1 MSTNTEL
8 IRRKFERIG
17 ARAKTLEG
25 WFRIDIKKDRKGD
38 YFEIRVPRDPEV
50 VIEPIDVRPNLRHL
64 LLLVRQFGSK
74 DKFLCGHDER
84 HWFVASVPR
93 VGVSTVVTALNAL
106 KPREVIQAE
115 RRKGIG
121 TRDRLRRRN
130 EAFIRQGEWFFVPV
144 PNLYVREQSIRR
156 NEPLRRGFGSKPHM
170 CEEVCRSFASPLD
183 SGFDW
188 VFVRRTAANVFARG
202 RVWHPDHKTVFL
214 EGWHQVFMN
223 TEQRASNV
231 AFLD

>member
-1 MSTNTEL
+1 MSTDTEL

-17 ARAKTLEG
+17 ARAKTREG

-38 YFEIRVPRDPEV
+38 YFEIWVPRHPDV
-50 VIEPIDVRPNLRHL
+50 AIEPIDVRPNLRHL
-64 LLLVRQFGSK
+64 LLLVRRFGSK

-84 HWFVASVPR
+84 HWFVAPANMT
-93 VGVSTVVTALNAL
+93 GVSNVVTALESL
-106 KPREVIQAE
+106 KPREVREAE
-115 RRKGIG
+115 RRKALR

-144 PNLYVREQSIRR
+144 PKLHFSREWIER
-156 NEPLRRGFGSKPHM
+156 NAPLRRGSGSKPHM
-170 CEEVCRSFASPLD
+170 CEEVCRSFASPLA
-183 SGFDW
+183 SGWDW
-188 VFVRRTAANVFARG
+188 IFVRRTAANIFARG

-223 TEQRASNV
+223 TERRESDV